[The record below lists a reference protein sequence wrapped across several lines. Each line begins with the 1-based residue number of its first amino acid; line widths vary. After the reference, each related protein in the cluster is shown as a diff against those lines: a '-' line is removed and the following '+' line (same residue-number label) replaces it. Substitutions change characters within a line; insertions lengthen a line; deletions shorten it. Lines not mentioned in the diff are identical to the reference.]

1 MHSIYFVYLVESMK
15 FIEHA
20 LRYTWQSIFK
30 MYNDESKKYGGTLA
44 HAQALLNLDPD
55 KGTPSTSLGPKMG
68 MQSTSLSR
76 TLKSMEE
83 LKLISRVN
91 NPNDK
96 RGVLIKLTRQGLDL
110 RNLAKKNGYK
120 FNKVVYDKIGKKDL
134 EVFLDVMN
142 KINIIIKNKEGY

>member
-1 MHSIYFVYLVESMK
+1 
-15 FIEHA
+15 
-20 LRYTWQSIFK
+20 
-30 MYNDESKKYGGTLA
+30 MYNEESKKYGGTLA

-96 RGVLIKLTRQGLDL
+96 RGVLIKLTRQGLEL

>member
-1 MHSIYFVYLVESMK
+1 MK

-30 MYNDESKKYGGTLA
+30 MHNEEAKKYGGTLA

-83 LKLISRVN
+83 LNLINRVN

-96 RGVLIKLTRQGLDL
+96 RGVLIKLTSQGLDL